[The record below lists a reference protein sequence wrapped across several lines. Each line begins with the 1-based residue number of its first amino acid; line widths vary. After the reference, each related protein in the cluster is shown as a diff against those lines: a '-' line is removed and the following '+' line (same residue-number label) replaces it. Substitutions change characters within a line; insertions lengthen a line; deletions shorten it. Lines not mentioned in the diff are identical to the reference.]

1 LQELFLRAHMGPLL
15 LYLQELSRL
24 PTVDLEGAEE

>member
-1 LQELFLRAHMGPLL
+1 MGPLL